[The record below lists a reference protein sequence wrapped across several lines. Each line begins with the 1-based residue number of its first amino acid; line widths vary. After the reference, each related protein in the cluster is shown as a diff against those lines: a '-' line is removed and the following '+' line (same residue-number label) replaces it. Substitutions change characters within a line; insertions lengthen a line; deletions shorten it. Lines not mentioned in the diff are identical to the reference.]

1 MQVINSYKLYEVESA
16 IVFKDN
22 SKEPIR
28 FLVSAVNEKAAKL
41 CAKEYIEQINIH
53 NLIKEVGYQTVI
65 KKICYIKKEVI
76 KWNAL

>member
-1 MQVINSYKLYEVESA
+1 MQVINSYNLYEVESA

-28 FLVSAVNEKAAKL
+28 MLVSAVNEEAAKL

-53 NLIKEVGYQTVI
+53 NLIKNIGYQTVI
-65 KKICYIKKEVI
+65 RKTCFIKKEVI
-76 KWNAL
+76 K

>member
-28 FLVSAVNEKAAKL
+28 MLVSAENEEAAKL
-41 CAKEYIEQINIH
+41 CAKEYRTN
-53 NLIKEVGYQTVI
+53 
-65 KKICYIKKEVI
+65 
-76 KWNAL
+76 

>member
-1 MQVINSYKLYEVESA
+1 MQVINSYYLYEVESS

-28 FLVSAVNEKAAKL
+28 MLVSAENEEAAKL

-53 NLIKEVGYQTVI
+53 NLIKEVGYQAIVRKT
-65 KKICYIKKEVI
+65 CFIKKEVI
-76 KWNAL
+76 K

>member
-1 MQVINSYKLYEVESA
+1 MQVINSYNLYEVESA

-28 FLVSAVNEKAAKL
+28 LLVSAVNKEAAKL

-76 KWNAL
+76 K